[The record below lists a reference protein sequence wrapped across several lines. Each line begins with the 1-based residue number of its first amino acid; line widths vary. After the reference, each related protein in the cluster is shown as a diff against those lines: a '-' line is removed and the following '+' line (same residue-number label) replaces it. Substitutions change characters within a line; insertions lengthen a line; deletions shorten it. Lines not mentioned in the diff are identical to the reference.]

1 MRVNADFSCRACMNS
16 NDYQWVLSPQNEVE
30 RVMLDRCGGEQTRA
44 TSLVR
49 YRPGANFPRH
59 MHPGGEEILVLAGVF
74 SDEEGNYRQG
84 FYLRNPPGSSHGPF
98 SQEGALIFVKLWQM
112 APDEQ
117 RHVRIDTR
125 DPAAWRIE
133 GEKEVCLLFQS
144 TSEKVELQRLRPSTS
159 FQSESEAGAEFLV
172 LDGEV
177 LTDSS
182 RFESGS
188 WWRLPPG
195 DRLNFV
201 AGHDGATLYSKTGH
215 LSSMLEPE

>member
-1 MRVNADFSCRACMNS
+1 MLVNSDFSRRAFMNP
-16 NDYQWVLSPQNEVE
+16 NDYQWVLSPQKEVE

-49 YRPGANFPRH
+49 YLAGAKFPRH
-59 MHPGGEEILVLAGVF
+59 MHPGGEEIFVVAGVF
-74 SDEEGNYRQG
+74 SDEEGNYPQG
-84 FYLRNPPGSSHGPF
+84 FYLRNPPGSSHRPF

-112 APDEQ
+112 GPDEQ
-117 RHVRIDTR
+117 RHVRIDTH
-125 DPAAWRIE
+125 DPAAWHSE

-144 TSEKVELQRLRPSTS
+144 KSEKVELHRLRPSTS
-159 FQSESEAGAEFLV
+159 FQCESVAGAEFLV

-201 AGHDGATLYSKTGH
+201 AGHQGATLYSKTGH
-215 LSSMLEPE
+215 LSFMLETA